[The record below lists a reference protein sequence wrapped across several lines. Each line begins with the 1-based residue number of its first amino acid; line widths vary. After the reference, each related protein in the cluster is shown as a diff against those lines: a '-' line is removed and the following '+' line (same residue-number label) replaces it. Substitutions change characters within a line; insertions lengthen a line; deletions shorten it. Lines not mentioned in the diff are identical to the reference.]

1 MSPKPPKAKPAK
13 PAPKNP
19 LPPTPTQNPPI
30 KAGESAKEK
39 FPALD
44 PSNPKARERL
54 THLDRV
60 AKARKADAA
69 DREVGKVQGQVVDK
83 KGRPVKGTTNKPAV
97 KGKKKPPPAAEKPYV
112 PSEDDKEEAAASFG
126 QQNSSQMHLGDGEL
140 LELKGA
146 GSLDPAKLK
155 KAGKWEKAKGIA
167 KGIGGAAA
175 AAGGAALAVG
185 GAAGRVLGTG
195 ADVAGRAISAAGLKR
210 TGKFIS
216 GGGKAVDSL
225 GKSAMSGG
233 SKTAKF
239 GAKHAVGG
247 AKQAKQGGKMQGTAD
262 KLQARAERLKA
273 AGAEET
279 SGAEGAENSTPETT
293 PAPSGKG
300 KRNGKPSSLKLVK

>member
-1 MSPKPPKAKPAK
+1 MSPKPPKAKKA
-13 PAPKNP
+13 KNP

-30 KAGESAKEK
+30 KAGEKAKEK

-60 AKARKADAA
+60 SKARKLDAA
-69 DREVGKVQGQVVDK
+69 DREAGKVQGQVVDK

-97 KGKKKPPPAAEKPYV
+97 KGTRKPKAPPAEKPYV
-112 PSEDDKEEAAASFG
+112 PSADDREEAASSFG

-185 GAAGRVLGTG
+185 GAAGRVLGKGT
-195 ADVAGRAISAAGLKR
+195 DVAGKAISAAGLKR

-216 GGGKAVDSL
+216 GGGKAIDSV

-247 AKQAKQGGKMQGTAD
+247 AKQAKKGGKMQGTAD
-262 KLQARAERLKA
+262 RLSARAEKLA
-273 AGAEET
+273 AAKAEET
-279 SGAEGAENSTPETT
+279 SGAEGSENSTPETT